1 MSGIKN
7 KEQLINRLINKA
19 IRENQEEYFYSY
31 DISHNELINEIE
43 NRIIKYLNEKEF
55 DLFSSTMIIIEG
67 IKPKKFY
74 KRYYKNNK
82 HKIIDEVFNN
92 LLKKGIFY
100 DFDERYKEEIEQE
113 NMEIMNKYIEEHIEE
128 LMKEDEEIMKR
139 KMIKSKYG
147 KTLEN
152 ELNVFDKNRFIEC
165 VKKLGINTENN
176 SNNKQLEKIENE
188 LNRMK
193 ERLNELENKF

>member
-188 LNRMK
+188 LYRMK